1 MDEMILGSIY
11 SFTTAVLMAV
21 LIVALLVARLIT
33 PVERLLVTAAALLLA
48 GAFFLVK
55 PAQEL
60 SFTLVALLAT
70 AAGAWLAWRATRG
83 CSRRS
88 FSLAGPLAL
97 VFVLPP
103 AFLGAVLMLGLA
115 AVVIDSP
122 VRLVMR
128 VVLG

>member
-11 SFTTAVLMAV
+11 SFTTAALLAV
-21 LIVALLVARLIT
+21 LLVALLVARLIT
-33 PVERLLVTAAALLLA
+33 PVERLLVTAAALVLA

-55 PAQEL
+55 PGQGL
-60 SFTLVALLAT
+60 SFTLVAMLAT
-70 AAGAWLAWRATRG
+70 VAGAWLAWHAMRG

-88 FSLAGPLAL
+88 FSVAGPLAL

-122 VRLVMR
+122 VRLVVR